1 MSPLAETIFFVFG
14 LVALGYL
21 CGWTGFLR
29 TEVGD
34 ALSDFAVAV
43 AVPMLLFRTMVNID
57 FGGGLP
63 LALWATYFPGIVVTW
78 IMAQIVMVRVF
89 GRYAKAAVVGGLSA
103 SFSNLVLLGVPFMLG
118 VYGQP
123 GFEVLSLLVAVHLP
137 SMMAASIVLFAW
149 ASRGE
154 GASDPLAIFAD
165 FLRKL
170 FSNPLVIG
178 ILAGLAWR
186 ATGIALPAIG
196 VRFVDALANVAGTVA
211 LFAMGLGLRKFSISG
226 NVAAAIAM
234 AGLKLMVMPGI
245 VLAMAVLIGLPPFT
259 AKVAIAAASMPT
271 GVNPYLVATRFGTG
285 QALSSSTMTIATA
298 CAVVTTAFWLA
309 VAHYVFG

>member
-89 GRYAKAAVVGGLSA
+89 GRDAKAAVVGGLSA

-245 VLAMAVLIGLPPFT
+245 VLALDSAWTLAP
-259 AKVAIAAASMPT
+259 AAR
-271 GVNPYLVATRFGTG
+271 LR
-285 QALSSSTMTIATA
+285 
-298 CAVVTTAFWLA
+298 
-309 VAHYVFG
+309 